1 MRIFISWSKT
11 RGLALARALNEFIP
25 NVLQDVAPFFSPD
38 IEKGTQW
45 AYEIAKALEE
55 SVFGIICVTPESINE
70 PWLNFEAGAVASILS
85 RRMSPIILGLS
96 KGDIP
101 PPLSNYT
108 LTDTT
113 EQDVRRLMSDLNSKL
128 ERPLS
133 DDRFNKAFTVH
144 WPSLSGD
151 LSKIEAISTYGVSKP
166 SQRSLEDKV
175 GELLT
180 LARQNSAN
188 QLESLLRTQPL
199 DALDRLSLCR
209 PEELSSLAEREMYV
223 ARELARGKSISV
235 IAQSFGVSSQ
245 RIRTIA
251 EETSRKLSVKGIQG
265 LRNYM
270 LELVERHPDY
280 ISYADGVEDALAD
293 LIDYTKQQP

>member
-11 RGLALARALNEFIP
+11 RGLALAQALNEFIP

-45 AYEIAKALEE
+45 AHEIAKALEE
-55 SVFGIICVTPESINE
+55 SVFGIICVTPESFNE

-133 DDRFNKAFTVH
+133 DDRFNKAFSVH
-144 WPSLSGD
+144 WASLSDD
-151 LSKIEAISTYGVSKP
+151 LSKIEAISTYDVSKP

-175 GELLT
+175 DELLA
-180 LARQNSAN
+180 LARQSSAN
-188 QLESLLRTQPL
+188 QLERLLQTQPL
-199 DALDRLSLCR
+199 DSLSLSLYR
-209 PEELSSLAEREMYV
+209 PEELSSLVEREIYI

-235 IAQSFGVSSQ
+235 IAQSYGVTPQ
-245 RIRTIA
+245 RVRTIA
-251 EETSRKLSVKGIQG
+251 EKTARKLSVKGIQG

-270 LELVERHPDY
+270 RELVERHPDC
-280 ISYADGVEDALAD
+280 ISYADDVEDALAD
-293 LIDYTKQQP
+293 LIDDTTPQP